1 MYSRASEAAMLL
13 LAGQAVWARSRVCC
27 AFGRSP
33 PTSRAPASNKRTRG
47 SQSWVESGSRRPAA
61 ALNFP
66 CCIKALALASIVSI
80 CACDGHLLPVS
91 AALAAAP
98 PPNRQTATRATVRAD
113 FALEG
118 EAQAELDFTRRVG
131 VL

>member
-13 LAGQAVWARSRVCC
+13 LACQAAWARSRVCC

-33 PTSRAPASNKRTRG
+33 PTSKAPASNKLTRG
-47 SQSWVESGSRRPAA
+47 SQRWAESGSRRPAA

-66 CCIKALALASIVSI
+66 CCIKTLALDSVVPI
-80 CACDGHLLPVS
+80 CACDGHLLPAS
-91 AALAAAP
+91 AAFAAAP
-98 PPNRQTATRATVRAD
+98 PPDRQAATRATVRAD